1 MIKVFCAALVI
12 LGSVTLAEPVM
23 AVAVDEKSLADPV
36 LESQARR
43 LMKEI
48 RCLVC
53 QNQSIE
59 DSNAPLA
66 KDLRRL
72 VRERFGMG
80 DTPADVRLH
89 LVDRYGDWVLLEP
102 PMNSSTYLLWGS
114 PFLFLLIVGF
124 GVFRLRQRTASLT
137 PLSNEE
143 KKQLDA
149 LLRSG
154 DEE

>member
-1 MIKVFCAALVI
+1 
-12 LGSVTLAEPVM
+12 
-23 AVAVDEKSLADPV
+23 
-36 LESQARR
+36 
-43 LMKEI
+43 
-48 RCLVC
+48 
-53 QNQSIE
+53 
-59 DSNAPLA
+59 
-66 KDLRRL
+66 
-72 VRERFGMG
+72 
-80 DTPADVRLH
+80 DVRLY

-124 GVFRLRQRTASLT
+124 GVFRSRQRTAALT